1 MTSKLF
7 VSILASL
14 AYLLVSHI
22 SAAFAADTAPQRFQQ
37 GTTYQTCF
45 TPGQACETLIASK
58 IGAARKQILI
68 QAYSFTS
75 KPIAAALIEAKKRG
89 VEVIALLDKSQ
100 RTEQYTS
107 ATFIANA
114 GIPVRIDDKV
124 TIAHNKVIVIDSNT
138 VVTGSYNFTK
148 SAQER
153 NAENVFIING
163 DNEIAKAYTEN
174 FSRRWQ
180 LSVNYR

>member
-1 MTSKLF
+1 MTRKL
-7 VSILASL
+7 VLSILVSL

-22 SAAFAADTAPQRFQQ
+22 GAVLAADMAPQRFQQ

-45 TPGQACETLIASK
+45 TPGQACEALIASK
-58 IGAARKQILI
+58 IGDARKQILF

-89 VEVIALLDKSQ
+89 VEVVALLDKSQ
-100 RTEQYTS
+100 RTEQYTG

-124 TIAHNKVIVIDSNT
+124 MIAHNKVIVIDGNT
-138 VVTGSYNFTK
+138 VLTGSFNFTK
-148 SAQER
+148 GAQEK

-163 DNEIAKAYTEN
+163 DSDIAKAYSEN
-174 FSRRWQ
+174 FGRRWQ